1 MFDYL
6 HASWQKIK
14 TKLNKLLPCF
24 LSVFLMFATAMPSY
38 AFNSVDGGIIE
49 NSWQLTNSDNF
60 FNLDIVDSSNVRH
73 QYSSTLSEDKIA
85 VGDYD
90 FQFNNEQFKN
100 DFNKLNLYNYN
111 SRFAIEYAPDLYD
124 YYLLVN
130 FHFSTPPEQA
140 VDYPFFMM
148 FNDAGFLYGIY
159 GDDDNSAI
167 IHTDVKWFKSESAD
181 TVSYSVFMPFPEPL
195 TNQDFTTIPIGISLV
210 NEYSSLSSIPPNIM
224 VEGQIYAVNKGTDI
238 DMSGVIA
245 ILQSIDSN
253 TSNTN
258 TILTQE
264 FTKLF
269 NLLNSGN
276 SQSYFVV
283 NELKDNLNNF
293 DTLMDFHNQFENEM
307 FEGFLEY
314 NDLVVNQM
322 SSVQFTGGLLNCAN
336 WVTDKYMDFF
346 NQSGDFKQYFIYP
359 LLLGIALFFVG
370 RGSVIL
376 GNLYR
381 KPTES
386 STHTVSTGYTVKY
399 TDGTKRTE
407 TYTTTRG
414 KGGRLRK

>member
-6 HASWQKIK
+6 RAVWQKIK
-14 TKLNKLLPCF
+14 KKLNKLLPCF

-73 QYSSTLSEDKIA
+73 EYSSTLSEDKIA

-100 DFNKLNLYNYN
+100 DFKKLNLYNYN

-159 GDDDNSAI
+159 GDDDTSAI

-224 VEGQIYAVNKGTDI
+224 VEGQIYAVNKGTEI

-245 ILQSIDSN
+245 ILQSIDNN

-258 TILTQE
+258 TIITQE

-269 NLLNSGN
+269 NLLEKGN
-276 SQSYFVV
+276 NQSSTVIS
-283 NELKDNLNNF
+283 ELKDNLLTFNAISEQ
-293 DTLMDFHNQFENEM
+293 LGEFENEM
-307 FEGFLEY
+307 LVGIITY
-314 NDLVVNQM
+314 NDIAKEQM
-322 SSVQFTGGLLNCAN
+322 SSVEFTGGLLNCAN

-346 NQSGDFKQYFIYP
+346 NESGDFKQYFIYP
-359 LLLGIALFFVG
+359 LLLGLALFFIG

-386 STHTVSTGYTVKY
+386 STTTITESTSVK
-399 TDGTKRTE
+399 TGKNSRQTLS
-407 TYTTTRG
+407 TTSSYK